1 MRLFIAEKPSMA
13 GEIAKCLGT
22 AIKKDGYYEVGN
34 DIVVWAYGHIL
45 KQAEPEVYDEK
56 YKYWKAEDLPII
68 PQEWKLLITESCKAQ
83 FKVIKELVK

>member
-22 AIKKDGYYEVGN
+22 PIKKDGFFEVGN

-45 KQAEPEVYDEK
+45 QQVDPAEYDTK
-56 YKYWKAEDLPII
+56 YKQWKMEDLPII
-68 PQEWKLLITESCKAQ
+68 PQEWKLNIA
-83 FKVIKELVK
+83 